1 VRKLY
6 RRLCAAGAQP
16 WLDEENLLPGVDWDS
31 EIRKAVR
38 SSDAVIVCL
47 SRSSVTKAGYIQKEI
62 NQILDLADEQPQ
74 DTIFVIPL
82 KLEECEIPARISR
95 WQWVNFFD
103 ERGFERLLRSLYN
116 RAENVGAAL
125 VSSRQPANVKASARE
140 TVVSHE
146 DPNILI
152 DPATGLMW
160 TRRHNNEDI
169 NWIKASE
176 YAKNLSLGGYADW
189 RLPTIEELERLS
201 DPQRG
206 HGFKI
211 REPFKL
217 EKPRI
222 WSSTKKTQILPC
234 ISISSL
240 RGGVP
245 ALLKSSLSTVLCVCV
260 VLESQEDHLCGN
272 LAEGY
277 GQGDCKQKVIGK
289 TWAR

>member
-1 VRKLY
+1 
-6 RRLCAAGAQP
+6 
-16 WLDEENLLPGVDWDS
+16 
-31 EIRKAVR
+31 VR

-222 WSSTKKTQILPC
+222 WSSTKKDSDSALYFDFFVKGRGSSPVEVLAFYRALC
-234 ISISSL
+234 VRRSGKPRRSSL
-240 RGGVP
+240 RQP
-245 ALLKSSLSTVLCVCV
+245 SRRLRT
-260 VLESQEDHLCGN
+260 
-272 LAEGY
+272 
-277 GQGDCKQKVIGK
+277 
-289 TWAR
+289 R